1 MSGSE
6 LPHRLR
12 RAQWGI
18 AVAASVA
25 APSAGDEQPGG
36 ATVGVEPSAHADRW
50 GRDVRAVVGAAPT
63 GRRAVL
69 GWPHLQPE
77 GPGTW
82 DGSALDRCD
91 RWLDSVLDAGL
102 RPSLSLVHLD
112 LPSWTEDAGG
122 WLSRDTAFRFA
133 DFAGEMGRRFGD
145 RVARWVT
152 VADMAAPSVGDYVAG
167 MWPPGRGLGVAG
179 LPALHHV
186 MLGHG
191 LALRALRGAGVR
203 GEVGGGLPLLGGYAA
218 TGDPWDRMAL
228 ERFETWSTRL
238 FLDPLLLG
246 RHMVPEDGVSPV
258 DATGCVRPGDMEI
271 IATPQDVLGLSWFA
285 PCRVTAPE
293 NLPVVLPPRNSFWA
307 LNDVNRLL
315 VRLGFAVAPFDEVAT
330 TAYGWPI
337 MPEGLADVLSA
348 VHDIYGDLLPPLH
361 ITDVGMGD
369 MDTPGPL
376 AEVEHKRRTLF
387 GARLSWLAG
396 VLADGVDIRGYEYWS
411 VTDNLEW
418 VMRYARLYGSAVSEG
433 EPVPQP
439 PIPMDWVRG
448 AAFAGPAPVTDA
460 PKLVLCPA
468 PGPSR

>member
-1 MSGSE
+1 M
-6 LPHRLR
+6 
-12 RAQWGI
+12 
-18 AVAASVA
+18 AASIA
-25 APSAGDEQPGG
+25 APPTGG
-36 ATVGVEPSAHADRW
+36 ERMGAVVGGVEPSAYADRW
-50 GRDVRAVVGAAPT
+50 SRDVRAVVGVAPT

-69 GWPHLQPE
+69 GWPHVQPE

-82 DGSALDRCD
+82 DAAALDRCD
-91 RWLDSVLDAGL
+91 RWLDAVLAAGL

-112 LPSWTEDAGG
+112 LPSWIEDAGG
-122 WLSRDTAFRFA
+122 WLARDTAFRFA
-133 DFAGEMGRRFGD
+133 DFADEMGRRFGD
-145 RVARWVT
+145 RVTRWVT
-152 VADMAAPSVGDYVAG
+152 VADMAAVSVSDYVAG
-167 MWPPGRGLGVAG
+167 MCPPGRGLGAAG
-179 LPALHHV
+179 LPALHH
-186 MLGHG
+186 MLLGHG

-203 GEVGGGLPLLGGYAA
+203 GEVGGGLPLMGGYAA
-218 TGDPWDRMAL
+218 TGDPWDRIAL
-228 ERFETWSTRL
+228 ERFESWTNRL

-285 PCRVTAPE
+285 PCRVTTPE
-293 NLPVVLPPRNSFWA
+293 NLPVVLPPRSSFWA

-315 VRLGFAVAPFDEVAT
+315 VRLGFALTPFDEVAT

-376 AEVEHKRRTLF
+376 PEVERKRRSLF
-387 GARLSWLAG
+387 GSRLSWLAD
-396 VLADGVDIRGYEYWS
+396 VLADGMDIRGYEYWS

-418 VMRYARLYGSAVSEG
+418 VVRYARLYGAAVCEG

-448 AAFAGPAPVTDA
+448 AAFAEPGPVGAVGA
-460 PKLVLCPA
+460 SRMVLCP
-468 PGPSR
+468 PPRSR